1 MACGDL
7 VKFQVEVNEDNTINK
22 AVFKAFGCGSVIAS
36 SAYATELLQGKNL
49 EDAYNISNK
58 GWVFLELLQLFT
70 QLIVIPCLTLFV
82 HFFYIFYFFSYF
94 LDISD
99 HLKLPP
105 VKLHCSLLAE
115 EAIKKA
121 LDNFKAKNAE

>member
-7 VKFQVEVNEDNTINK
+7 VKFQVEVGEDNTINK

-58 GWVFLELLQLFT
+58 GEFCLLGVL
-70 QLIVIPCLTLFV
+70 C
-82 HFFYIFYFFSYF
+82 
-94 LDISD
+94 
-99 HLKLPP
+99 
-105 VKLHCSLLAE
+105 
-115 EAIKKA
+115 
-121 LDNFKAKNAE
+121 

>member
-7 VKFQVEVNEDNTINK
+7 VKFQVEVGEDNTINK

-58 GWVFLELLQLFT
+58 GEFCLLGVLCWLGHWAKNSVLELF
-70 QLIVIPCLTLFV
+70 IW
-82 HFFYIFYFFSYF
+82 
-94 LDISD
+94 
-99 HLKLPP
+99 
-105 VKLHCSLLAE
+105 
-115 EAIKKA
+115 
-121 LDNFKAKNAE
+121 